1 MLSSVTSSNTN
12 IAGEWKINDDNIAF
26 VPNNLLDYQTSYKIS
41 IPSEI
46 GLDSVA
52 IKEAY
57 EILFATGALEEE
69 TIEEDQITLS
79 KTFTNYNVVAFPST
93 TSLDPTDVFSELGN
107 YDPANWRLYAR
118 PFNGKDEYTEY
129 GQGWTTMQRG
139 KGYMLIT
146 REPKTIKIGG
156 FDTDNEPQKIS
167 LESGWNLIGNPYL
180 ETLYWSD
187 VEELN
192 LLKNDITLN
201 KLRLY
206 NGTSYI
212 DGSSLDVFEG
222 AFLNSEVNVTIDI
235 PSYLLLRS

>member
-1 MLSSVTSSNTN
+1 MS
-12 IAGEWKINDDNIAF
+12 
-26 VPNNLLDYQTSYKIS
+26 
-41 IPSEI
+41 
-46 GLDSVA
+46 
-52 IKEAY
+52 
-57 EILFATGALEEE
+57 
-69 TIEEDQITLS
+69 
-79 KTFTNYNVVAFPST
+79 VAFPST
-93 TSLDPTDVFSELGN
+93 TSLDPTDVFSELGA
-107 YDPANWRLYAR
+107 YDPINWRLYAR

-139 KGYMLIT
+139 KGYLLIT

-206 NGTSYI
+206 NVNS
-212 DGSSLDVFEG
+212 FN
-222 AFLNSEVNVTIDI
+222 ALNSANALNNVRGKNGLEVNIG
-235 PSYLLLRS
+235 YLWRDSITFELGYHQASSDLYQAEIACRFYVQLWARRNK